1 VLIYY
6 IMPRQTCKAK

>member
-1 VLIYY
+1 LIYY